1 MKNKGFSLVEL
12 IIVIAIMAILVAT
25 ITPAL
30 LKYVE
35 KSNRSK
41 DIYNAK
47 SMMKT
52 LELAYAD
59 GSIQFEDSNSAVWI
73 YVTKTGT
80 QTFINGQTKFPTING
95 ASGSAAL
102 TEFPKL
108 MKECGIDT
116 NVTKVSCKKVTD
128 TGVAAT
134 DEGWNWYCVYLTSD
148 GIAHVASAP
157 GNAGQDYLRTW
168 GNFKARIL
176 GWADRDESS
185 IARAING
192 NAGSS
197 VF

>member
-1 MKNKGFSLVEL
+1 MKNRGFSLVEL
-12 IIVIAIMAILVAT
+12 IIVIAIMAILVAA
-25 ITPAL
+25 ITPNL
-30 LKYVE
+30 LKYLE
-35 KSNRSK
+35 KANKSK

-47 SMMKT
+47 SMMRT

-59 GSIQFEDSNSAVWI
+59 GSIVFEDVNSAVWI
-73 YVTKTGT
+73 YVTRNGTKTY
-80 QTFINGQTKFPTING
+80 INGQSKFPTING

-116 NVTKVSCKKVTD
+116 DVTKVSCKKVKD
-128 TGVAAT
+128 TGAAAT

-148 GIAHVASAP
+148 GTAHVASSP
-157 GNAGQDYLRTW
+157 GIAGEDYLRTW

-176 GWADRDESS
+176 GWPDRDDSS

-192 NAGSS
+192 NAGTS
-197 VF
+197 VY